1 MELLK
6 ITPSQKGKLNKL
18 GYNATDNTLV
28 VEALMW
34 MRNPKHNISPH
45 YVRCHWSAYCVAEVY
60 RYQTLE
66 EKEKG
71 VGVWFSH
78 GVNSWEYA
86 EYLALDYILSI
97 EE

>member
-6 ITPSQKGKLNKL
+6 ITPEQKSKLNEL
-18 GYNATDNTLV
+18 GYNATDNTLI

-34 MRNPKHNISPH
+34 MRHPKHNISSH

-60 RYQTLE
+60 RYQTSE
-66 EKEKG
+66 ELKKG
-71 VGVWFSH
+71 VGVWFSPSVH
-78 GVNSWEYA
+78 SWEDA
-86 EYLALDYILSI
+86 ESLALDYILSF